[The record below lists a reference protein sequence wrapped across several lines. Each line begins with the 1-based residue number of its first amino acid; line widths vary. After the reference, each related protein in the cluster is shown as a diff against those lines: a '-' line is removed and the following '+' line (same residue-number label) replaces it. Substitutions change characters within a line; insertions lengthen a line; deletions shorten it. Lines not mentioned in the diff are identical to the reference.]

1 MDARKVRYRLEH
13 ILEAIA
19 AIESYV
25 TGMDFKAY
33 QADPLVHDA
42 VERNLE
48 RLSEAARYSPVE
60 LKAEHPR
67 VPWPQVIG
75 LGNVL
80 RHAYEG
86 VDDQTIWDTVE
97 AGLPPL
103 RAAVESLIDRLDS
116 ANGR

>member
-1 MDARKVRYRLEH
+1 MDARKVRYRLNH

-48 RLSEAARYSPVE
+48 RLSEAARYIPDE
-60 LKAEHPR
+60 LKAEHPKSS
-67 VPWPQVIG
+67 
-75 LGNVL
+75 LATS
-80 RHAYEG
+80 H
-86 VDDQTIWDTVE
+86 
-97 AGLPPL
+97 
-103 RAAVESLIDRLDS
+103 RARQRL
-116 ANGR
+116 APRL